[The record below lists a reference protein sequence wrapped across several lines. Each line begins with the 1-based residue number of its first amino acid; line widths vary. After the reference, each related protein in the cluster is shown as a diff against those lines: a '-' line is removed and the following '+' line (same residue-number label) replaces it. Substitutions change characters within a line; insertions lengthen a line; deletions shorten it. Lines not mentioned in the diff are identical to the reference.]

1 VSSPCAVACTQAK
14 EGHEGGNVNQIRL
27 FPADIGAPVR
37 FENGRIAGP
46 LGDAPI
52 VVSLGVGVDSV
63 AMLVEMHRRGIR
75 PDTIITALVGQGKY
89 GNEHPRFYLYLP
101 LLDTWLKRVGFPA
114 ITFVRYELGRKAK
127 HHHYESLAG
136 NCISNRTLPSIA
148 FRRNHSCSLKW
159 KGDQID
165 KHVTAVYGDQPCY
178 RLVGYDCTE
187 IKRVSRFSTKTK
199 PGGARANDMYLH
211 PLQLWGMNRGD
222 CERAIIQAGL
232 PSPGKSSCVFCPSMK
247 PEEIDDLD
255 PASLWV
261 IVILEAN
268 ASPNLKTIKGLWGH
282 DGRMTDYILMRNLLP
297 ATMVQE
303 VWDRWSAETRP
314 SELADNLDAVAD
326 EVLFSEVRRL
336 TALSV

>member
-1 VSSPCAVACTQAK
+1 MNQA
-14 EGHEGGNVNQIRL
+14 RL
-27 FPADIGAPVR
+27 FPADIGSPVR
-37 FENGRIAGP
+37 FENGRITGP
-46 LGDAPI
+46 LGNAPI
-52 VVSLGVGVDSV
+52 IVSLGVGVDSV
-63 AMLVEMHRRGIR
+63 SMLVEMQRRGIR
-75 PDTIITALVGQGKY
+75 PDAIITALVGQGEY

-101 LLDTWLKRVGFPA
+101 LLGEWLKRVNFPE
-114 ITFVRYELGRKAK
+114 ITFVHYKLGRKAK

-199 PGGARANDMYLH
+199 AGGPRSGDMFVY
-211 PLQLWGMNRGD
+211 PLQLWGMNRDD
-222 CERAIIQAGL
+222 CERAITQAGL

-247 PEEIDDLD
+247 SEEIDDLD
-255 PASLWV
+255 PVSLWL
-261 IVILEAN
+261 IVIMEAN
-268 ASPNLKTIKGLWGH
+268 ASPNLTAIKGLWGH

-297 ATMVQE
+297 AQLVQE
-303 VWDRWSAETRP
+303 VWEKWSAEERP
-314 SELADNLDAVAD
+314 LELASNPDAVAD
-326 EVLFSEVRRL
+326 EVLFGEARRL
-336 TALSV
+336 AGVRPLEFAKNA